1 MTFEFLIAN
10 PFLIFFMGLYAVFK
24 GQLISKNVFED
35 LPYGENLNSIQFK
48 HKYYVLLLLHNA
60 MGLGLNGDKTFLN
73 TLTIF

>member
-1 MTFEFLIAN
+1 MD
-10 PFLIFFMGLYAVFK
+10 LYAFSK
-24 GQLISKNVFED
+24 GQLISKYIFDDV
-35 LPYGENLNSIQFK
+35 PYGENFNSIQFK